1 MCIDCLFSGK
11 ILKYQIPNNRSG
23 KLKTLTEPGQKL
35 QIDFT
40 RKSQNQ
46 KLNEENQILTA
57 VDRFS
62 KCPTVKISN
71 TFERKEVINFLTH
84 NLNLYEIPK
93 ITKSDTGGAFVSKED
108 IEFCNWKII
117 GIEYCTPIIHTC
129 TEAVTRAIQN
139 IKNLIVANSEDNICL
154 TESVNRELKV
164 MRFTKHTGV
173 KFIRTAS
180 LQEAANRI
188 NQSG

>member
-46 KLNEENQILTA
+46 KLNEENQLLTA

-62 KCPTVKISN
+62 KCPTVKVSN

-84 NLNLYEIPK
+84 NLNLY
-93 ITKSDTGGAFVSKED
+93 
-108 IEFCNWKII
+108 
-117 GIEYCTPIIHTC
+117 CTPIIHTC
-129 TEAVTRAIQN
+129 TGAVTRAIQN